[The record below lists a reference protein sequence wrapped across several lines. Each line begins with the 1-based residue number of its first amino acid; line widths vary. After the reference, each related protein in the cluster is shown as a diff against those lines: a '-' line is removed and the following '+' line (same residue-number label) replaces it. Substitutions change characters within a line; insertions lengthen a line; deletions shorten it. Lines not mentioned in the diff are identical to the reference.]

1 MVKVADALNIKVNKV
16 VDPSDGKVV
25 EIAGSIEVKGIRGA
39 DKRAYIVDLQGLTP
53 RDANYIGDEFHTC
66 LLRPEL
72 LALYQRAMSRDYATG
87 KMKEFVKELESKREP
102 EPKAKEGEELTEE
115 QKAQITK
122 ARQTEAILRI
132 KEAERLYNEAERIK
146 FNTNVLKANIQ
157 LQLTEEELSQEIDQ
171 VKAIAKFL
179 KEDQIKLFITDL
191 KSGDGVPT
199 DSQSMTDA
207 MHRQGINMRYLGYI
221 YQ

>member
-72 LALYQRAMSRDYATG
+72 LALYQRAKSRDYATG

-122 ARQTEAILRI
+122 AR
-132 KEAERLYNEAERIK
+132 
-146 FNTNVLKANIQ
+146 
-157 LQLTEEELSQEIDQ
+157 
-171 VKAIAKFL
+171 
-179 KEDQIKLFITDL
+179 
-191 KSGDGVPT
+191 
-199 DSQSMTDA
+199 
-207 MHRQGINMRYLGYI
+207 
-221 YQ
+221 